1 MVPIT
6 SPNTSASTADSTD
19 IQPKIRFSSLRPWRR
34 SRATIQILTAITH
47 RTNNMGPREP
57 ATVMNSERIMT
68 SAPFRICSPAK
79 RESVAASPS
88 YSSRSGSANVTL
100 YLGARLVVQ

>member
-1 MVPIT
+1 M
-6 SPNTSASTADSTD
+6 SQMQTAM
-19 IQPKIRFSSLRPWRR
+19 
-34 SRATIQILTAITH
+34 TH
-47 RTNNMGPREP
+47 RTNSRGPRLP
-57 ATVMNSERIMT
+57 ATPMNSERIMT

-88 YSSRSGSANVTL
+88 YSTRSGSANVTL